1 MWDNYFYGMTVWR
14 WLKLVGVFAVLAGFL
29 IVPVWLS
36 EMKSSFRPCGP
47 TWLGFVDSVELRI
60 ATGARQDR
68 ARRTVYVLGIDD
80 QRVLLSEPIPD
91 VVVGERVNVQNWC
104 LSRGGPGFPW
114 DAYQRY
120 TSLAER
126 SQGGD

>member
-1 MWDNYFYGMTVWR
+1 MWDNYFYGMTVRR
-14 WLKLVGVFAVLAGFL
+14 WLKLAGVLLVLAGFV

-68 ARRTVYVLGIDD
+68 ARRMIYVRDIEDE
-80 QRVLLSEPIPD
+80 RVLLAEPTPN

-104 LSRGGPGFPW
+104 T
-114 DAYQRY
+114 A
-120 TSLAER
+120 
-126 SQGGD
+126 QGEPMTRWTAVRNGD